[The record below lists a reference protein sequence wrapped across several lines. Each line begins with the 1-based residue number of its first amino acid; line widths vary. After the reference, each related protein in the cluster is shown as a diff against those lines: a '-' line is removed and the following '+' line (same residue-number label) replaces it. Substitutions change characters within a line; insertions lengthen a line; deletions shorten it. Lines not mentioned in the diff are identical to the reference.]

1 MSRKVAREETMKIL
15 FQMEINKDYSDDSM
29 NTYIVE
35 HEFTDDETQY
45 INHAVG
51 TITNNLGKIDAIIGK
66 HIKGWKIYR
75 LAKVD
80 LSVLR
85 IAIYE
90 LKFREDIPI
99 EVCINEAI
107 EICKKYSTEES
118 AKFVNGVLGSFVRTE
133 MSNDE

>member
-1 MSRKVAREETMKIL
+1 M
-15 FQMEINKDYSDDSM
+15 
-29 NTYIVE
+29 
-35 HEFTDDETQY
+35 
-45 INHAVG
+45 
-51 TITNNLGKIDAIIGK
+51 
-66 HIKGWKIYR
+66 
-75 LAKVD
+75 AKVD

>member
-29 NTYIVE
+29 NTYISE
-35 HEFTDDETQY
+35 HEFADDEIQY

-51 TITNNLGKIDAIIGK
+51 TITNNLGKIDAIIEN

-90 LKFREDIPI
+90 LKFREDIPM

-107 EICKKYSTEES
+107 ETCKKYSTEES

>member
-29 NTYIVE
+29 NTYISE
-35 HEFTDDETQY
+35 HEFADDEIQY

-51 TITNNLGKIDAIIGK
+51 TITNNLGKIDAIIEK

-90 LKFREDIPI
+90 LKFREDIPM

-107 EICKKYSTEES
+107 ETCKKYSTEES

>member
-51 TITNNLGKIDAIIGK
+51 TITNNLGKINAIIGK